1 MTSRAADCVLLS
13 GLVVDGSRLAAD
25 VVVVVVV
32 MMMVVLM
39 VVLMVMVFNRR

>member
-32 MMMVVLM
+32 VMMMVFLPE
-39 VVLMVMVFNRR
+39 